1 MWGITH
7 RHCNIK
13 ETCDCIL
20 DIKNTS
26 SNQACSTHHY
36 IYIYI
41 SNACLCGCMTY
52 LIASQHLC
60 INEWTYECMFMVL
73 KQEKKRKP

>member
-41 SNACLCGCMTY
+41 Y
-52 LIASQHLC
+52 IQR
-60 INEWTYECMFMVL
+60 MFMWMHDL
-73 KQEKKRKP
+73 PYCISAPMHQ